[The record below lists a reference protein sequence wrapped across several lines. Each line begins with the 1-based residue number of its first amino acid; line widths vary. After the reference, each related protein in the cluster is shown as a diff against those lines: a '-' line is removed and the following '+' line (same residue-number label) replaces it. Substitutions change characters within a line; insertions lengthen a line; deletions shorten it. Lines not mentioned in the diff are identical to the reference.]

1 MVTQNESPRRVI
13 LLGASNVTLSFP
25 RFWHGLR
32 RVFAEPLEL
41 FAAHGHG
48 RSFGMWSRIGP
59 RELPGIVQCRLWD
72 ELADA
77 SPLDEPPRALITDI
91 GNDILYGA
99 DPQQI
104 ADWVATCLERLRE
117 FNARVVL
124 TQLPVASALTL
135 SPARFQFFRRAF
147 FPGSRLTLET
157 VLSHAQRL
165 NELVIELGRKF
176 DVPTPELRG
185 EWYGVDPIHIRR
197 HYRAAAW
204 GELLSPWFDPS
215 PSAKFDA
222 VSPGN
227 SLRLWRQRPQE
238 RRWFGRVQ
246 IGTQPVLREI
256 CGSRLSLY

>member
-1 MVTQNESPRRVI
+1 M
-13 LLGASNVTLSFP
+13 TLAFP
-25 RFWHGLR
+25 RLWHGLR
-32 RVFAEPLEL
+32 RRIAEPLEL

-72 ELADA
+72 ELAESSSA
-77 SPLDEPPRALITDI
+77 DEPPRALITDI

-104 ADWVATCLERLRE
+104 AEWVATCLERLRE
-117 FNARVVL
+117 LNARIVL

-135 SPARFQFFRRAF
+135 SPSRFLFFRRAF
-147 FPGSRLTLET
+147 FPGSRLTLEE
-157 VLSHAQRL
+157 VLGHAQRL
-165 NELVIELGRKF
+165 NQLVIELGRKF

-185 EWYGVDPIHIRR
+185 EWYGVDPIHIRIR
-197 HYRAAAW
+197 HRAAAW

-215 PSAKFDA
+215 PSATFGS
-222 VSPGN
+222 VSPNG
-227 SLRLWRQRPQE
+227 SLRLWRQRPNE

-246 IGTQPVLREI
+246 NKIQPVLHET
-256 CGSRLSLY
+256 CGSRLWLY

>member
-1 MVTQNESPRRVI
+1 M
-13 LLGASNVTLSFP
+13 LGASNVTLSFP
-25 RFWHGLR
+25 RFWNGLR
-32 RVFAEPLEL
+32 RTFAEPLEL

-72 ELADA
+72 ELANSSLA
-77 SPLDEPPRALITDI
+77 EAPPLALITDI

-104 ADWVATCLERLRE
+104 AEWVATCLERLRAL
-117 FNARVVL
+117 NANIVM
-124 TQLPVASALTL
+124 TQLPVASALSL

-165 NELVIELGRKF
+165 NQLVIELGQKF

-197 HYRAAAW
+197 RHRAFAW
-204 GELLSPWFDPS
+204 GELLSPWFAPAPS
-215 PSAKFDA
+215 VMFNA

-227 SLRLWRQRPQE
+227 SLRLWRQRSSE
-238 RRWFGRVQ
+238 RRWFGREQ
-246 IGTQPVLREI
+246 TWPQPVLHDT
-256 CGSRLSLY
+256 CGSTLWQY